1 MRMHLHGGECQ
12 LDVNLVANVPLVLSC
27 FLTILS
33 KSSSSSK
40 PIAKQ
45 DFALFCEGNLDR
57 ETRSEIKIAVYNK
70 LLVPQTTRHRIRG
83 RRP

>member
-1 MRMHLHGGECQ
+1 MRMHLHEGECQ

-27 FLTILS
+27 FLTTLS
-33 KSSSSSK
+33 KSSSSKS
-40 PIAKQ
+40 IAKQ
-45 DFALFCEGNLDR
+45 DFALFCKGNLDR